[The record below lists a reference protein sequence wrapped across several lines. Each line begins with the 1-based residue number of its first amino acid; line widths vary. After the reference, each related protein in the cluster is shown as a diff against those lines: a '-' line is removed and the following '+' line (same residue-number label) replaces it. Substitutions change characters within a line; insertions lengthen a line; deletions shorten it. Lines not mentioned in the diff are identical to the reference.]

1 MELFQNERTYSLIG
15 DFSLVEVSVRDIKFV
30 FWQEMFLKTFAES
43 DPEKLARLVPRVE
56 LAMFRRELELYDCSP
71 PREELITM
79 CVAYEALR
87 ALKRRITRRRVL
99 EPSKGNPARFAK
111 FVRRSGAA

>member
-1 MELFQNERTYSLIG
+1 MELFQNERPYSLIG

-30 FWQEMFLKTFAES
+30 FRQEMFLKTFAES

-71 PREELITM
+71 PREALITM

-87 ALKRRITRRRVL
+87 ALNRRITRRRVL
-99 EPSKGNPARFAK
+99 EPSKGNPARFAN
-111 FVRRSGAA
+111 FVR